1 MIVSVEESDILNDL
15 VRQMAAMVAREDQR
29 REDRIKSDQ
38 LRAQLRKADEKRW
51 DGMEERQNRI
61 QADVTNLRA
70 QLETLPRLVDSRVQ
84 EAAERTTDIAKQ
96 QAAAVAAKTEQVADD
111 LRRTAEDT
119 AEKLKTATAMV
130 AKAKANDD
138 RAAGERRALSAGT
151 KSVVSLLLCAAIVIA
166 AVVVFTDRDS
176 TAQSLLILAAVCSP
190 AVAVIALVWQKRR

>member
-130 AKAKANDD
+130 AKVKANDD